1 MRTLTSRLL
10 GNSPIAIVETR
21 PLFRGAG
28 VRQRGMGSLVR
39 LDSGRVL
46 LAFRLGTGPERRND
60 GVVMLTHSDTNGET
74 WDEPRPLY
82 AYPGWDC
89 LMMGGLSRLPN
100 DDVLILLG
108 RLQIDLT
115 LGGPEPAR
123 GWHVAAARS
132 QDGGTTWTELGAEI
146 RLFPYWTELYGTSN
160 PLQIADGRLLWGCIG
175 TTGRDAGWQAGV
187 VVTGP
192 GGDDFGE
199 PVIIAAAPD
208 REYGDLD
215 LVRLDDGRLLAV
227 IREFTVKDAVYAHS
241 SDEGASWTAIR
252 PTGFKAANI
261 KLIRLR
267 SGAILCAYRDEDPAR
282 PGVSCSLS
290 NDGGESWQFIGQLYV
305 AGPDQTD
312 LPGTPCGYPDLVD
325 LGDGQLLGLLHTYPD
340 ADGHIDLVQIRL
352 VDRS

>member
-1 MRTLTSRLL
+1 MRTLNSRLL
-10 GNSPIAIVETR
+10 DDSPIAIIDSR
-21 PLFRGAG
+21 PLFRDDGI
-28 VRQRGMGSLVR
+28 RQRGMGSLVR
-39 LDSGRVL
+39 LGSGRIL
-46 LAFRLGTGPERRND
+46 LAYRFGTGPERRND
-60 GVVMLTHSDTNGET
+60 GVVMLTRSDTNGAS
-74 WDEPRPLY
+74 WDEPQPLY
-82 AYPGWDC
+82 GYPGWDC

-100 DDVLILLG
+100 DDVLVLLG
-108 RLQIDLT
+108 RLQLDFT

-132 QDGGTTWTELGAEI
+132 RDGGETWSELGEEI

-160 PLQIADGRLLWGCIG
+160 PLPLGDGKLLWGCIG

-187 VVTGP
+187 VATGP
-192 GGDDFGE
+192 GGEDFGA
-199 PVIIAAAPD
+199 PVIIAAALD

-241 SDEGASWTAIR
+241 SDEGSTWTPIR

-261 KLIRLR
+261 KLVRLR

-282 PGVSCSLS
+282 PGVSCSVS
-290 NDGGESWQFIGQLYV
+290 EDGGDNWQFIGQLYV
-305 AGPDQTD
+305 AGSDQTN
-312 LPGTPCGYPDLVD
+312 LPGSPCGYPDIVA
-325 LGDGQLLGLLHTYPD
+325 LGDGQLLGILHTYPD
-340 ADGHIDLVQIRL
+340 AEGHLDLFQLRL